1 MVRVIYGVNNTLL
14 TLKGIITVYT
24 QTQRSYRRNQGSS
37 QLAYSSLLVLPAD
50 SSLCVPGDLPYSQRS
65 MPNQTPAQDPSASI
79 FLYGKPQLM
88 TNGEVYPP
96 WSRAG
101 WYLPARHLLRLQ
113 VAPVR
118 PCHSIQ
124 QYCAEFSKFFHC
136 SKGANIIVHWKVQ
149 DEVTQLWGFDFLY
162 NFSALARYSSFIL
175 SSPFKRQGLCNASE
189 LDNNCY
195 LCSGCLPNSFIFL
208 SSLPY
213 HSSAIKSWWSSTLN

>member
-1 MVRVIYGVNNTLL
+1 MCLHSFREASKHFKEQFLQRLDVWWPSTSNHSQCHGHLPFVISSEDGRLQKGQVLFGSHGLYNLTLMVRVIYGVNNTLL

-96 WSRAG
+96 
-101 WYLPARHLLRLQ
+101 
-113 VAPVR
+113 
-118 PCHSIQ
+118 
-124 QYCAEFSKFFHC
+124 
-136 SKGANIIVHWKVQ
+136 
-149 DEVTQLWGFDFLY
+149 
-162 NFSALARYSSFIL
+162 
-175 SSPFKRQGLCNASE
+175 
-189 LDNNCY
+189 
-195 LCSGCLPNSFIFL
+195 
-208 SSLPY
+208 
-213 HSSAIKSWWSSTLN
+213 